1 MIGKNNNYLSE
12 IKRGIKKETY
22 SIKKF
27 KVGAVSIVIGAS
39 IFFGVGSVAQAS
51 ERVSN
56 NKVIDNTITTGKIP
70 EAPKEFSKLVEKN
83 TKESDVSKVGIKVD
97 KDILKASITTLEEKL
112 KLVQDSEGIAIATAH
127 EVLAT
132 AKSVLANE
140 AARQTEVD
148 EQVQI
153 VQALSTVVT
162 EAKTRAFDKKLEE
175 KKVEGQKEKEE
186 VTNEGKAVDVAK
198 AELTQVASEAEVTNA
213 FAKAELN
220 KNRLKTEIKPA
231 IQKTIEKSEEA
242 LGFAK
247 ELLGNTKATKEQI
260 AKSLAEL
267 KNAIKAV
274 YTELENAGAKRN
286 GRFEVNLA
294 ENTEEALIDAS
305 TERGEKWLKDHGYTS
320 LADIPIKTK
329 ERNSEEIKKLN
340 SQIQWLD
347 FGDKKAWTKLKAN
360 GQLQVGSV
368 YEKELIPGY
377 TVKFTVKELNH
388 LILLMCIKDVL
399 LVLLMKVAI
408 SLTERIGWICIQGN
422 PQ

>member
-51 ERVSN
+51 EKVSN

-260 AKSLAEL
+260 AKSLEEL

-274 YTELENAGAKRN
+274 YTELENVGAKRN

-305 TERGEKWLKDHGYTS
+305 TERGKKWLKD
-320 LADIPIKTK
+320 
-329 ERNSEEIKKLN
+329 
-340 SQIQWLD
+340 
-347 FGDKKAWTKLKAN
+347 
-360 GQLQVGSV
+360 
-368 YEKELIPGY
+368 
-377 TVKFTVKELNH
+377 
-388 LILLMCIKDVL
+388 ILL
-399 LVLLMKVAI
+399 
-408 SLTERIGWICIQGN
+408 
-422 PQ
+422 

>member
-70 EAPKEFSKLVEKN
+70 EATKEFSKLVEKN

-162 EAKTRAFDKKLEE
+162 EAKTRAFDKKIEE

-198 AELTQVASEAEVTNA
+198 AELT
-213 FAKAELN
+213 
-220 KNRLKTEIKPA
+220 
-231 IQKTIEKSEEA
+231 
-242 LGFAK
+242 
-247 ELLGNTKATKEQI
+247 
-260 AKSLAEL
+260 
-267 KNAIKAV
+267 
-274 YTELENAGAKRN
+274 
-286 GRFEVNLA
+286 
-294 ENTEEALIDAS
+294 
-305 TERGEKWLKDHGYTS
+305 
-320 LADIPIKTK
+320 
-329 ERNSEEIKKLN
+329 
-340 SQIQWLD
+340 
-347 FGDKKAWTKLKAN
+347 
-360 GQLQVGSV
+360 
-368 YEKELIPGY
+368 
-377 TVKFTVKELNH
+377 
-388 LILLMCIKDVL
+388 
-399 LVLLMKVAI
+399 
-408 SLTERIGWICIQGN
+408 
-422 PQ
+422 